1 MTTHLGSEHYKQEV
15 TLSAYRKNTGDF
27 VDFKGLVFPKAVCA
41 SMMLILLP
49 SCRDTIPLISG
60 LSNQT
65 LSLFRL
71 FAL

>member
-1 MTTHLGSEHYKQEV
+1 MTMHLGIKHCKQEV
-15 TLSAYRKNTGDF
+15 TLSACRENTGDF
-27 VDFKGLVFPKAVCA
+27 VDFKGLVFPEAVCA
-41 SMMLILLP
+41 SVMLILLP
-49 SCRDTIPLISG
+49 SCRDTTPLISG